1 MSSRHAP
8 RPKRD
13 AYVRTEDQLD
23 DAPTAKKP
31 RFDYRNPSTLAPD
44 APEEDDVLD
53 LDEIGKAG
61 GVKRNAVNIDG
72 YDSDS
77 DNDNFDKRARE
88 KARREKASE
97 MEEEN
102 DMFADLE
109 EADEDED
116 EDEVEAG
123 KGKKD
128 VRFLDADEI
137 EGQVASSKSGGHV
150 SADFTLGGGGKGKRR
165 TDQEEESSSESGDDE
180 ERDRVGSDV
189 DEEIGA
195 GGKKKHAP
203 KLDAFNMRSENEEGR
218 FDETGNYV
226 RKAMDPDALHDNWL
240 EGVSK
245 KDMKRA
251 KEAQEQ
257 REREQRQK
265 DREDDALVTSDL
277 LGTLIRNMQIGETVL
292 EALQRLNKSS
302 TAGGAKS
309 KPIPKWKQKKKDK
322 MNGNGEA
329 MEVDKP
335 PEDPAETK
343 RKEAVEAI
351 TGAADQLM
359 TRGDLE
365 VYDHEREILMRMY
378 KRETG
383 DDWVDERRTDHEAD
397 DGADGNDDKMW
408 EYHWADGRDGDQIHG
423 PYDNATMKAWNEA
436 GYFGQGFECRPAGS
450 SGTEWSR
457 LAEF

>member
-150 SADFTLGGGGKGKRR
+150 SADFTLGGGGKG
-165 TDQEEESSSESGDDE
+165 
-180 ERDRVGSDV
+180 
-189 DEEIGA
+189 
-195 GGKKKHAP
+195 
-203 KLDAFNMRSENEEGR
+203 N
-218 FDETGNYV
+218 
-226 RKAMDPDALHDNWL
+226 RK
-240 EGVSK
+240 
-245 KDMKRA
+245 
-251 KEAQEQ
+251 
-257 REREQRQK
+257 
-265 DREDDALVTSDL
+265 
-277 LGTLIRNMQIGETVL
+277 
-292 EALQRLNKSS
+292 
-302 TAGGAKS
+302 
-309 KPIPKWKQKKKDK
+309 
-322 MNGNGEA
+322 
-329 MEVDKP
+329 
-335 PEDPAETK
+335 
-343 RKEAVEAI
+343 
-351 TGAADQLM
+351 
-359 TRGDLE
+359 
-365 VYDHEREILMRMY
+365 
-378 KRETG
+378 
-383 DDWVDERRTDHEAD
+383 
-397 DGADGNDDKMW
+397 
-408 EYHWADGRDGDQIHG
+408 
-423 PYDNATMKAWNEA
+423 
-436 GYFGQGFECRPAGS
+436 
-450 SGTEWSR
+450 
-457 LAEF
+457 